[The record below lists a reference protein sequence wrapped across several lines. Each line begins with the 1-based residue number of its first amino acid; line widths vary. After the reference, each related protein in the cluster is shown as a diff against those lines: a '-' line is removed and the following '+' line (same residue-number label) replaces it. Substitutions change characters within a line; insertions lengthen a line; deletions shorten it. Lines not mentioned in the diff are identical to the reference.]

1 MLGHKSDGVKRKREV
16 KRGSGAGETGEKG
29 RRMESVGRR
38 KEEGNPGCRAQEQSR
53 CHVLLKAIQNAGI

>member
-29 RRMESVGRR
+29 GRAAG
-38 KEEGNPGCRAQEQSR
+38 KEDGVSGQEEGRGQPWLQSTR
-53 CHVLLKAIQNAGI
+53 TKQVPCTA